1 MNDELSRMCRLF
13 EDAEEASRDARD
25 KSERDRDYYDSKQWT
40 DEEAQALTARNQP
53 VVTYNRIQ
61 RKVNSLLGL
70 EKQTRK
76 DPKAFPRNPQDEQ
89 SAHAATDAIRY
100 VCDDCRWDDRR
111 SSAAENLIIEGTG
124 AIKVG
129 LKQTRQGL
137 DPDIR
142 RVRWDR
148 LFADPHSAE
157 FDFSDASYMGE
168 VIWQDVEDVKLRFP
182 DAEDKL
188 QVTLET
194 ARGSA
199 SDTFDDKPST
209 FWADYKRKRVRV
221 IEIYYLKGGQWHFC
235 IFVKGGFL
243 VEPQVS
249 PYLDEDKRPEC
260 PIKAVSLYIDRD
272 NNRYG
277 EVRTMI
283 GPQDE
288 INKRRSKALH
298 LINERQV
305 RVSPSVQ
312 MDAEKI
318 RKELSNPRGVFIGES
333 GEVEILP
340 TNDMAAANLQLLQEA
355 KNEIDLLGPNAA
367 LQGKNQ
373 TDMSGRAIMAQQ
385 QAGMLEAATVLDRV
399 RCLSLAVYRAVWARI
414 QQRWNAERWIRVT
427 DNKRNVRFV
436 GLNRPV
442 TAIEAKARQLGVTRD
457 NFQQF
462 AQQAPEQARELA
474 LFAHS
479 AAAQQVVEVENNV
492 VELDVDITIDEGI
505 DTPTIAAEQFDQL
518 VKMSGSGVP
527 IPPDVLI
534 EASALRNKE
543 RLLEMLQQGPSPE
556 QQAAQQIQ
564 LAGAQAQV
572 EETQSKTALNLAK
585 AETESV
591 KPMELGLRAGMQGA
605 PPAQ

>member
-182 DAEDKL
+182 GAEDKL

-318 RKELSNPRGVFIGES
+318 RKELSNPRGVFIGEP

-414 QQRWNAERWIRVT
+414 QQHWNAERWIRVT
-427 DNKRNVRFV
+427 DNERNVRFV

-479 AAAQQVVEVENNV
+479 PAAQQVVEVENNV